1 MAKSD
6 ARALIDDALVWESAV
21 GWTPECLDG
30 GPAMLPRYQAAGF
43 NFLSLTLAAD
53 WDRPEPALRHFAQ
66 QRQWFLRQPERFRL
80 VEGVADIHA
89 AKVAGQLAIGFHFQ
103 GAGPLAYDPALVDV
117 YYRLGLRWM
126 ILCYNA
132 RNPLGDGCHE
142 SGDAG
147 LSQLGRAFVTE
158 MNRVGML
165 IDASHAGLRTSLDM
179 IATSSHP
186 VIFSH
191 SSVRAVKDHERN
203 VTDAQ
208 IDACA
213 ERGGVV
219 GINGIGAFL
228 SPDNSADVPA
238 LVRHIDYI
246 AQRVGAA
253 HVGLGLDVVFYQDF
267 MQKLF
272 DASPM
277 MASRGYPRPPWADIQ
292 PESLE
297 GLVAALMALGYPND
311 AITSI
316 LGGNFLR
323 VAAAVWR

>member
-1 MAKSD
+1 MSRSAS
-6 ARALIDDALVWESAV
+6 RSLIDQSVVWESAV

-43 NFLSLTLAAD
+43 NFLSLTMAAD

-66 QRQWFLRQPERFRL
+66 QRRWFLRQPERFRL
-80 VEGVADIHA
+80 VDTVADIHA
-89 AKVAGQLAIGFHFQ
+89 AKAEGKLAIGFHFQ
-103 GAGPLAYDPALVDV
+103 GAGPLAYDPALVEL

-142 SGDAG
+142 PGDAG
-147 LSQLGRAFVTE
+147 LSTLGLAFVAE

-165 IDASHAGLRTSLDM
+165 IDASHAGVRSSLD
-179 IATSSHP
+179 IIERSAHP

-203 VTDAQ
+203 VNDAQ

-213 ERGGVV
+213 ARGGVI

-228 SPDNSADVPA
+228 SANNSADVPD

-272 DASPM
+272 DSSPM
-277 MASRGYPRPPWADIQ
+277 MGSRGYPRPPWADIK
-292 PESLE
+292 PEALE
-297 GLVAALMALGYPND
+297 ELVTALMAMGYPTD
-311 AITSI
+311 AIRGV
-316 LGGNFLR
+316 LGENFLR
-323 VAAAVWR
+323 VAGEVWA